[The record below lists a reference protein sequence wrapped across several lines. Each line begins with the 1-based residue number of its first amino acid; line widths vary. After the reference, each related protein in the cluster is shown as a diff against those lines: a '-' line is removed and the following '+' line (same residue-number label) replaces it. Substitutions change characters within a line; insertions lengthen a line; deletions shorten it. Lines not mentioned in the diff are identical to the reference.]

1 MSVQKSNFVFLGPLL
16 VFTYVFCSFPQPSV
30 KNSHETQRKVL
41 IFFNRIFVFSCAVIW
56 LILDGVAIFSQSYKL
71 SEALMTTPQ
80 SILLPAEIMGL
91 ILQGVLAIF
100 SLTIVISFGFVHSKG
115 ITNMFTVLDQID
127 AVIDFNIKKFRCQ
140 FYFNLMIFLFLPTVY
155 EFYSLWF
162 WKEMFQKPTVF
173 SVYFL
178 RIFQTFQTSL
188 IVTTMNTLCYHL
200 YQRLKRLHSLLLKF
214 HPTSKYF
221 SVLQLKKI
229 RSLLCDQIDNVNTM
243 FGLPLLCFIVTSIT
257 IVCYY
262 VICIITSITY
272 ADIETF
278 NDRLRLYIVCS
289 IGIFFTTV
297 SELCPKKNRIAIM

>member
-1 MSVQKSNFVFLGPLL
+1 MSAQKSNFVFLGPLL

-30 KNSHETQRKVL
+30 QTQRKVL

-56 LILDGVAIFSQSYKL
+56 LILDGAAIFSQSYKL

-100 SLTIVISFGFVHSKG
+100 SLTIVISFGFVHPKG

-127 AVIDFNIKKFRCQ
+127 AVIDFNIKEFKCQ

-162 WKEMFQKPTVF
+162 WKEMFQKPTLF

-178 RIFQTFQTSL
+178 RVFQTFQTSL

-200 YQRLKRLHSLLLKF
+200 YQRLKRLHSRLLKF
-214 HPTSKYF
+214 EPSEPNLQEIRRCLNLTSKYF
-221 SVLQLKKI
+221 LLQQLKKI

-262 VICIITSITY
+262 VICILTSITY
-272 ADIETF
+272 ADIDTF
-278 NDRLRLYIVCS
+278 DDRLRLYIVCS
-289 IGIFFTTV
+289 IGIFFTAV
-297 SELCPKKNRIAIM
+297 SD